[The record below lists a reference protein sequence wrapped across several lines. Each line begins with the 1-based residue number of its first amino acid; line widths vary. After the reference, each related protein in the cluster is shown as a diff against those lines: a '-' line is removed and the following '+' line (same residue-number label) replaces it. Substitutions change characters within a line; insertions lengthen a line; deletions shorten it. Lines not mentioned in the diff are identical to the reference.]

1 MDAIWDQIQTFFWN
15 IINRPTWVD
24 YLDIGIMA
32 VLIYQLFL
40 ITRRTRSMQVF
51 KGLMIL
57 IFASY
62 LSGILGLTSINYLL
76 QGVLSNGII
85 VILILFQPE
94 VKRTLEY
101 LGRTAN
107 LNRSGEQNESE
118 KTIDAITQ
126 CLQRL
131 SRRRVGALV
140 VFEQKTGLQEFVDT
154 GIRLDAEISAGLL
167 ENIFEPNTPLHD
179 GAVIIRGDRIEAA
192 ACILH
197 VSDNNAISH
206 DLGTRHRAALGVSE
220 NSDAMVLIVSEET
233 GIISMAQ
240 NGKLTRHLD
249 ADAVRKVLGR
259 IYNQTHSRFWH
270 LTHRQPAANK
280 NEGKKGGEQHD

>member
-32 VLIYQLFL
+32 MLIYQLFL

-140 VFEQKTGLQEFVDT
+140 VFEQKTGLQESVDT

-270 LTHRQPAANK
+270 LTHRQPAADK

>member
-270 LTHRQPAANK
+270 LTHRQPAAHK

>member
-101 LGRTAN
+101 LGRTAY

-259 IYNQTHSRFWH
+259 IYSQTHSRFWH
-270 LTHRQPAANK
+270 LTHRQPAAVH

>member
-101 LGRTAN
+101 LGRTAY

-220 NSDAMVLIVSEET
+220 STDAMVLIVSEET
-233 GIISMAQ
+233 GIISLAQ
-240 NGKLTRHLD
+240 NGRLTRHLD
-249 ADAVRKVLGR
+249 ADAIRKVLR
-259 IYNQTHSRFWH
+259 TVYQQKHSFLWR
-270 LTHRQPAANK
+270 LTHKQLLPV
-280 NEGKKGGEQHD
+280 KKGGAQHE

>member
-15 IINRPTWVD
+15 ILNRPTWVD
-24 YLDIGIMA
+24 YLDMGIMA

-107 LNRSGEQNESE
+107 LNRTGEKDESE
-118 KTIDAITQ
+118 KTIEAITQ

-154 GIRLDAEISAGLL
+154 GIRLDAEISSGLL

-240 NGKLTRHLD
+240 AGRLTRHLD

-270 LTHRQPAANK
+270 LTHRQPAAHK
-280 NEGKKGGEQHD
+280 KEGKKGGEKHD

>member
-1 MDAIWDQIQTFFWN
+1 ML
-15 IINRPTWVD
+15 P
-24 YLDIGIMA
+24 
-32 VLIYQLFL
+32 LI
-40 ITRRTRSMQVF
+40 
-51 KGLMIL
+51 
-57 IFASY
+57 
-62 LSGILGLTSINYLL
+62 
-76 QGVLSNGII
+76 
-85 VILILFQPE
+85 
-94 VKRTLEY
+94 
-101 LGRTAN
+101 
-107 LNRSGEQNESE
+107 
-118 KTIDAITQ
+118 
-126 CLQRL
+126 
-131 SRRRVGALV
+131 
-140 VFEQKTGLQEFVDT
+140 
-154 GIRLDAEISAGLL
+154 

-259 IYNQTHSRFWH
+259 IYSQTHSRFWN
-270 LTHRQPAANK
+270 LTHRQPAAVH

>member
-1 MDAIWDQIQTFFWN
+1 
-15 IINRPTWVD
+15 
-24 YLDIGIMA
+24 MA

-270 LTHRQPAANK
+270 LTHRQPAADK
-280 NEGKKGGEQHD
+280 NEGKKGGEQRD